1 MKEVKLHVAVNKY
14 LCMYNMEV
22 VRQLET
28 RVKAQLVVIYI
39 PESWKLVAV
48 KAEKVS
54 RENLVEAARIVRKWV
69 EDVHQNHN
77 GGDVREKAD
86 RDL

>member
-1 MKEVKLHVAVNKY
+1 MHVAVNKY
-14 LCMYNMEV
+14 LCMYNMVV

-28 RVKAQLVVIYI
+28 KVKAQLVVIYI

>member
-1 MKEVKLHVAVNKY
+1 
-14 LCMYNMEV
+14 ME
-22 VRQLET
+22 T
-28 RVKAQLVVIYI
+28 KVKAQLVVIYI

-69 EDVHQNHN
+69 EDAHQNYN
-77 GGDVREKAD
+77 GGDAMEKAD